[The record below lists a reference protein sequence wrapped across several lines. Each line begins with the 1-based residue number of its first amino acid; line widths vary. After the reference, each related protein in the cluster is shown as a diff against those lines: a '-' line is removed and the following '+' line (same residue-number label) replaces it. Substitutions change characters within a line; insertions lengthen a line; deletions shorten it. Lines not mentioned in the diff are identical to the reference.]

1 MFIISRKKYP
11 TKYMDKKRIAIGIM
25 VIIILVSGIYY
36 YITNNKPVL
45 ESLNMSKLPIA
56 NNMSLDKNNMNMVLF
71 YAPWCGHCN
80 TLMPHWNKLE
90 KQYNHQKINGKNV
103 NIVKINCD
111 ENSQLATQYDI
122 QGYPTIKLLS
132 INNDGT
138 PVLYDY
144 DDAREY
150 SKIEQFINMMSKK

>member
-1 MFIISRKKYP
+1 
-11 TKYMDKKRIAIGIM
+11 MDKKRITIAI
-25 VIIILVSGIYY
+25 VIAVSIILLGIYY
-36 YITNNKPVL
+36 YKTTTTTTTTTTISKPVL
-45 ESLNMSKLPIA
+45 ETLNTSSLPIA

-90 KQYNHQKINGKNV
+90 QQYNHQKINGKNI

-111 ENSQLATQYDI
+111 EHSKIATHYDI

-132 INNDGT
+132 VNNTGT
-138 PVLYDY
+138 PMLYDY

-150 SKIEQFINMMSKK
+150 SKIEQFINMMSNK

>member
-1 MFIISRKKYP
+1 
-11 TKYMDKKRIAIGIM
+11 MDNKLIATIAISTI
-25 VIIILVSGIYY
+25 ITIILGIYY
-36 YITNNKPVL
+36 YTNHISKPVL
-45 ESLNMSKLPIA
+45 ETLDMNNLPIS
-56 NNMSLDKNNMNMVLF
+56 NNMSLDKNNMNMILF

-90 KQYNHQKINGKNV
+90 KQYNHQKINGKNI

-111 ENSQLATQYDI
+111 ENPQLATRYDI

-132 INNDGT
+132 INNND
-138 PVLYDY
+138 PPMLYDY
-144 DDAREY
+144 EDAREY